1 MNILGLALRNLARR
15 PARSLLTICGVAC
28 AVGSFITLVGM
39 SRGMDNA
46 VTSAFDERG
55 THLTVMQ
62 RGAVDYFNS
71 ALPETLAA
79 TLRALPG
86 VAEISGEM
94 GAFAPIDGDS
104 HVLLA
109 GWQEGGF
116 LWPRIPLREG
126 RLPRPGEA
134 RAVVVGEGVVEA
146 LGRRVGD
153 TITLYNEPFRIV
165 GITGFG
171 SVVNRGLVISRLADM
186 QEVTFR
192 AGLVTAF
199 HLRVTAPGDAP
210 AETRLRQAIVAAA
223 PNVVVVANPD
233 VTRNDRMIGMFG
245 AVSLAISVIA
255 LFMGM
260 IAIVNTLLMAVQ
272 ERTREIGIL
281 AAIGWSRRMI
291 LSLIMIEGLI
301 LAAIGAGLGI
311 GLGLIAAR
319 ALVLVPSLGPYLEIR
334 ITAGLMV
341 PAMFAAVGLGLLGS
355 LYPAYRAVA
364 MNPAR
369 ALQRA

>member
-1 MNILGLALRNLARR
+1 MNFPGLALRNLARR
-15 PARSLLTICGVAC
+15 PARSLLTIFGVAG
-28 AVGSFITLVGM
+28 AVGSFIVLIGL
-39 SRGMDNA
+39 SRGMDGA

-71 ALPETLAA
+71 ALPETLAP
-79 TLRALPG
+79 TLRGLPG
-86 VAEISGEM
+86 VAEVSGEM
-94 GAFAPIDGDS
+94 GAFAPIDGDT

-109 GWQEGGF
+109 GWQEGAW
-116 LWPRIPLREG
+116 LWARVPLREG
-126 RLPRPGEA
+126 RRPNPGEA

-146 LGRRVGD
+146 LNRRVGD
-153 TITLYNEPFRIV
+153 SITLYNESFRIV
-165 GITGFG
+165 GITSFG
-171 SVVNRGLVISRLADM
+171 SVVNRGLVIARLSDM

-192 AGLVTAF
+192 TGLVTAF
-199 HLRVTAPGDAP
+199 HMRVTNPGDAA
-210 AETRLRQAIVAAA
+210 AETRLRQALTAAA
-223 PNVVVVANPD
+223 PNVVLVSNPE
-233 VTRNDRMIGMFG
+233 VTRNDRLIGMFS

-281 AAIGWSRRMI
+281 AAIGWSRRGI
-291 LSLIMIEGLI
+291 LALIMAEGVI
-301 LAAIGAGLGI
+301 LASLGSALGI
-311 GLGLIAAR
+311 GLGFLGSH

-334 ITAGLMV
+334 ITAGLV
-341 PAMFAAVGLGLLGS
+341 LPAMAVAVALGVLGS
-355 LYPAYRAVA
+355 LYPAFRAVT